1 MYRGALLFMLL
12 ALLFHGN
19 VGLVTSAKVQ
29 HTIPDEEYA
38 INSASIKD
46 LFPVDESQLVVIHD
60 QTSFF
65 SQPDNVENLAKHLRR
80 IQKGSPQISQDV
92 LDDFKAKNNQ
102 SYSLEK
108 LFNLRGK
115 YEFISRQE
123 INDLFMG
130 NDPGGWKAFYIK
142 YPQSTGIVGVARVG
156 LDKDKSQALAY
167 VENRHSDSGADG
179 FFVFVVKESG
189 NWKVA
194 KKIKRS
200 E

>member
-1 MYRGALLFMLL
+1 MYRGALLFVL
-12 ALLFHGN
+12 ALLFYGG
-19 VGLVTSAKVQ
+19 VGLATSAKVQ
-29 HTIPDEEYA
+29 ATIPDEEYVT
-38 INSASIKD
+38 NSALIND
-46 LFPVDESQLVVIHD
+46 LFSVDASQLVVIHD

-80 IQKGSPQISQDV
+80 IQKESPSISRDV
-92 LDDFKAKNNQ
+92 LDDFKVKNNQ

-108 LFNLRGK
+108 LFNLRAK

-123 INDLFMG
+123 INNFFMG
-130 NDPGGWKAFYIK
+130 NDPGGWKAFHTK
-142 YPQSTGIVGVARVG
+142 YPHSTGIVGVARVG

-179 FFVFVVKESG
+179 FFVFLVKENG
-189 NWKVA
+189 IWKIA